1 MSGAVKRVS
10 ARYDYPFLAHATLEP
25 QNCTALF
32 KDGRMEIWA
41 PSQMPQA
48 GRELVAKLLDL
59 TPEAVIV
66 HVTRIGGGFGRRLR
80 NDYMVQAAAI
90 AKQVPG
96 TPIKLLWNRPDDIR
110 RDFYRPAGW
119 HRFDAGLDTQ
129 GRLIAFQDHFV
140 TFGKDGKSEFLANMK
155 PEEFPA
161 GLVADLAYV
170 QSTIEPGLPHG
181 ALRAPVSNG
190 LCFAFQSFLD
200 EVARAAGKDLPTL
213 LLELCGEDRLLG
225 DPAPVNGASKAFD
238 TIRARNVIRKAMDM
252 AAWGAPA
259 APGRGRGFGFYF
271 CHLGYFA
278 EVVEASVIDGAIAV
292 HKVWAAGDVGR
303 HIVNPLGAE
312 KQVRG
317 AILDGLAQALEGQK
331 ISFVDGAIE
340 QSNFH
345 DFQLARNSRL
355 PDITV
360 EFVLSDH
367 HPTGL
372 GEPALPPVV
381 PALAN
386 AIADAT
392 GLRLR
397 SMPLQL
403 AT

>member
-1 MSGAVKRVS
+1 
-10 ARYDYPFLAHATLEP
+10 
-25 QNCTALF
+25 
-32 KDGRMEIWA
+32 
-41 PSQMPQA
+41 
-48 GRELVAKLLDL
+48 
-59 TPEAVIV
+59 
-66 HVTRIGGGFGRRLR
+66 
-80 NDYMVQAAAI
+80 
-90 AKQVPG
+90 
-96 TPIKLLWNRPDDIR
+96 
-110 RDFYRPAGW
+110 
-119 HRFDAGLDTQ
+119 
-129 GRLIAFQDHFV
+129 
-140 TFGKDGKSEFLANMK
+140 
-155 PEEFPA
+155 
-161 GLVADLAYV
+161 
-170 QSTIEPGLPHG
+170 
-181 ALRAPVSNG
+181 
-190 LCFAFQSFLD
+190 
-200 EVARAAGKDLPTL
+200 
-213 LLELCGEDRLLG
+213 
-225 DPAPVNGASKAFD
+225 
-238 TIRARNVIRKAMDM
+238 
-252 AAWGAPA
+252 
-259 APGRGRGFGFYF
+259 
-271 CHLGYFA
+271 LGYFA